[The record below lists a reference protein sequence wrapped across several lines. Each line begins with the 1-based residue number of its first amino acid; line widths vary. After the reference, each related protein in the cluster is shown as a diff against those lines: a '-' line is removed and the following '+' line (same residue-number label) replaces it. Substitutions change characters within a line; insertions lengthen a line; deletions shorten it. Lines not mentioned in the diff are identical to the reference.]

1 MDYDLYRRIAK
12 YFKNSNLADKPIV
25 IRRVKLGGDSQGQCE
40 LKNGSYLIK
49 ISRILDENYSI
60 DVMIHEVAHAVA
72 WDKDPDVHGPNW
84 GKAYSKIYR
93 LFLENFIE
101 N

>member
-1 MDYDLYRRIAK
+1 MEYDLYRRVVRF
-12 YFKNSNLADKPIV
+12 FKSSNLADRPLV
-25 IRRVKLGGDSQGQCE
+25 IRRVKLKSSLDGQCE
-40 LKNGSYLIK
+40 IKDDAFYIK
-49 ISRILDENYSI
+49 INRILSENYSI

-72 WDKDPDVHGPNW
+72 WDKDTDVHGPNW
-84 GKAYSKIYR
+84 GKAYSKVYR

>member
-1 MDYDLYRRIAK
+1 MDYDLYRRVATF
-12 YFKNSNLADKPIV
+12 FKNSNLVEKPLV
-25 IRRVKLGGDSQGQCE
+25 IRRVKLKSSLDGQCE
-40 LKNGSYLIK
+40 LKNDSFHIK
-49 ISRILDENYSI
+49 INRILSENYSI

-72 WDKDPDVHGPNW
+72 WDKDNDIHGPNW
-84 GKAYSKIYR
+84 GKAYSKVYR

>member
-1 MDYDLYRRIAK
+1 LNYELYRRVAK
-12 YFKNSNLADKPIV
+12 FYQNSNLAEKPIV
-25 IRRVKLGGDSQGQCE
+25 IRRVRLKASLDGQCE
-40 LKNGSYLIK
+40 IKNDVFLVK
-49 ISRILDENYSI
+49 INRILSENYSI

-72 WDKDPDVHGPNW
+72 WDKDVDVHGPNW
-84 GKAYSKIYR
+84 GRAYSKVYR